1 MDSIEK
7 PRVLVIMI
15 GALVLLNLATLGFLW
30 FRKPPMPPGHRGEAA
45 AEYLIAEVGLTP
57 DQAADYKLLIQEHQA
72 NMRSINDSVRYHKIL
87 LFNNININDSTVT
100 SMEASAVAR
109 LQAQLELNTFNH
121 FVKVRALC
129 SPVQA
134 LKFDKVI
141 GDVLQM
147 MAPPGPPGKR

>member
-15 GALVLLNLATLGFLW
+15 GALVLLNLATMGFLW

-57 DQAADYKLLIQEHQA
+57 GQAADYRVLIQDHQA
-72 NMRSINDSVRYHKIL
+72 KMRSINDSIRYHKVL
-87 LFNNININDSTVT
+87 LFNNLNINDSTVL
-100 SMEASAVAR
+100 SIESKAIAR
-109 LQAQLELNTFNH
+109 FQAELELNTFSH

-134 LKFDKVI
+134 VKFDKAI
-141 GDVLQM
+141 GDVLRM
-147 MAPPGPPGKR
+147 MAPPGPPGKK